1 MPESP
6 ISVSCLTTK
15 FDYADFKAAAAKAA
29 MRKSEK
35 IILKA
40 TGTVLILAAFLLRAF
55 VYGNFYQNFI
65 YAAMAAVGVIIGCFY
80 DTIVLYAVRR
90 HALSYFTANSEKF
103 IAQTTEFSEE
113 TITFQTERYTAAIPY
128 EMLYK
133 AYEDARVFIIYT
145 GINEMRFIPKRAMNE
160 SECARIHNILET
172 KLQEKYQ
179 QEGAR

>member
-1 MPESP
+1 MPDSP
-6 ISVSCLTTK
+6 VSVSCLTTK
-15 FDYADFKAAAAKAA
+15 FDYADFKIAAAKAA
-29 MRKSEK
+29 MKQSEK
-35 IILKA
+35 IILKV
-40 TGTVLILAAFLLRAF
+40 TGTVLILTAFLLRAF

-80 DTIVLYAVRR
+80 DLIVIYAVRR
-90 HALSYFTANSEKF
+90 HSFRYFTANKEKF
-103 IAQTTEFSEE
+103 IAQTTEFFEE
-113 TITFQTERYTAAIPY
+113 KITFKTERYTAAIPY

-145 GINEMRFIPKRAMNE
+145 GINEMKFIPKRAMNE
-160 SECARIHNILET
+160 SECTRIHNILYT

>member
-15 FDYADFKAAAAKAA
+15 FDYADFKIAAAKAA
-29 MRKSEK
+29 TKKSEK
-35 IILKA
+35 IILKI
-40 TGTVLILAAFLLRAF
+40 TGTVLILTAFLLRAF

-80 DTIVLYAVRR
+80 DMIVSYAVRR
-90 HALSYFTANSEKF
+90 HALNYYTANSEKF

-113 TITFQTERYTAAIPY
+113 TITFQTERYTAVIPY
-128 EMLYK
+128 DMLYK
-133 AYEDARVFIIYT
+133 AYEDAKVFIIYT
-145 GINEMRFIPKRAMNE
+145 GINEMKFIPKRAMNE
-160 SECARIHNILET
+160 SECTRIHNILDT